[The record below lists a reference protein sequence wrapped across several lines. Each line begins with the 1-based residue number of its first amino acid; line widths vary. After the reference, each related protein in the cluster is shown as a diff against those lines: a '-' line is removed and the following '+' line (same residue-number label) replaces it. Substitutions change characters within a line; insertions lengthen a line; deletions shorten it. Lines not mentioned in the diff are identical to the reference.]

1 MIYEYFLSRLEVFK
15 KVGPIRSNII
25 PNNHSIMILYS
36 FIGFLTVLVAL
47 LNKQLLRWMGIKPM
61 SEVFTNPKFQR
72 SARITEK
79 LVRLFLVVFGLS
91 FLIQGIGTQFLSS
104 EVTYIVSITMLGL
117 SGLIILVM
125 FGMVLANWKA

>member
-1 MIYEYFLSRLEVFK
+1 
-15 KVGPIRSNII
+15 
-25 PNNHSIMILYS
+25 MILYS